1 MFEALLA
8 WAADWFRR
16 LIARAQRTAALA
28 DPVQDRLAT
37 LLAAQDEFL
46 ERVQRQASE
55 QEARHALQIARL
67 DAKHQQ
73 QMAELSRR
81 VSAPPLRWGQ
91 PDGLLS
97 FGTENAAQR
106 ASEPQPEEGE
116 LGEQGLAELAI
127 HDSHDNMGADGGD
140 NASPDESMTMA
151 GTVTDHSTETALAS
165 TDVSPARPP
174 GPGRAPARARARGS
188 GQRRPKG
195 EEHYRQNARYGKALQ
210 WYREG
215 HLSAEDCLKA
225 AGFERIT
232 ASEKSHLRRLARQA
246 KAADTTVAV
255 ASRKGSKAKKVS
267 KKLPAPYRLTRN
279 QVRCPL
285 SC

>member
-116 LGEQGLAELAI
+116 LGGEPELGEQGLAL
-127 HDSHDNMGADGGD
+127 
-140 NASPDESMTMA
+140 
-151 GTVTDHSTETALAS
+151 
-165 TDVSPARPP
+165 
-174 GPGRAPARARARGS
+174 PGRARHSRSTRQYGC
-188 GQRRPKG
+188 RR
-195 EEHYRQNARYGKALQ
+195 R
-210 WYREG
+210 
-215 HLSAEDCLKA
+215 
-225 AGFERIT
+225 
-232 ASEKSHLRRLARQA
+232 
-246 KAADTTVAV
+246 
-255 ASRKGSKAKKVS
+255 
-267 KKLPAPYRLTRN
+267 
-279 QVRCPL
+279 
-285 SC
+285 

>member
-8 WAADWFRR
+8 WVAAWLRR
-16 LIARAQRTAALA
+16 RFARAQLTAAFA
-28 DPVQDRLAT
+28 EPIQDRLAT
-37 LLAAQDEFL
+37 LLAAQDDFL
-46 ERVQRQASE
+46 KKVQTNAAE
-55 QEARHALQIARL
+55 QEARHAEHIARL
-67 DAKHQQ
+67 DAKHRE

-151 GTVTDHSTETALAS
+151 GTVTHHSTEMTVAS
-165 TDVSPARPP
+165 TEVSPARPP
-174 GPGRAPARARARGS
+174 GPGRAPARARAGGS

-195 EEHYRQNARYGKALQ
+195 DEHYRQNPRYGRALQ
-210 WYREG
+210 WRE
-215 HLSAEDCLKA
+215 LEL
-225 AGFERIT
+225 
-232 ASEKSHLRRLARQA
+232 
-246 KAADTTVAV
+246 
-255 ASRKGSKAKKVS
+255 
-267 KKLPAPYRLTRN
+267 
-279 QVRCPL
+279 
-285 SC
+285 